1 MNTQKIFDT
10 PLFGLGFRVFFAL
23 AGLSAL
29 ILIVLWNAIFK
40 GTLTV
45 DNYFAPNYW
54 HAHEMLLGYSVAV
67 IAGFLLT
74 AVKNWTGKPTLTG
87 DKLAGLALL
96 WLYGRILPFY
106 AGLLPDALI
115 AAVDFSFLPVLA
127 YQISKPIMQTKHF
140 KSLIFIGLLLLLTL
154 GNGLLHA
161 EILGLYQNTA
171 LTGIQLIVATII
183 LLILIIAGRVFPF
196 FIERGLHGTLLIRNP
211 LLDAL
216 SIGSAVAVFALQLWG
231 VSGTFLALTA
241 IFAVIVN
248 IARLSAWYVHRIW
261 YVPLLWILYVG
272 YGWIVIGFILTVL
285 SAYAWVSATLSL
297 HAFTVGGISVLTL
310 GMMARVSLGHT
321 GRALRASNAMAIA
334 FVLINLAALLRVL
347 LPLVLPDWYTLLIY
361 GSTLSW
367 LAAFSL
373 FMFVYAPILTS
384 PRIDA
389 QEG

>member
-29 ILIVLWNAIFK
+29 ILIVLWNAVFK
-40 GTLTV
+40 GTLTAA
-45 DNYFAPNYW
+45 NYFSPGNW

-106 AGLLPDALI
+106 AGLLPDGLI
-115 AAVDFSFLPVLA
+115 AAVDFAFLPLLA
-127 YQISKPIMQTKHF
+127 YYISLPIMQARQF
-140 KSLIFIGLLLLLTL
+140 KNLSFIGLLLLLTL
-154 GNGLLHA
+154 GNGLIHA
-161 EILGLYQNTA
+161 ESLGLCQHSA
-171 LTGIQLIVATII
+171 WVGIQLVVATII
-183 LLILIIAGRVFPF
+183 VLILILAGRVFPF
-196 FIERGLHGTLLIRNP
+196 FTERGLSGTLIIRNP

-216 SIGSAVAVFALQLWG
+216 AIGSAIAVFASQLWA
-231 VSGTFLALTA
+231 VSGTLLALA
-241 IFAVIVN
+241 AVLAVIAN
-248 IARLSAWYVHRIW
+248 SARLMGWYVQRIW

-272 YGWIVIGFILTVL
+272 YGWIILGFVLTAL
-285 SAYAWVSATLSL
+285 SAYAWVLPSLAL
-297 HAFTVGGISVLTL
+297 HAFTLGGIGVLTL

-347 LPLVLPDWYTLLIY
+347 VPIALPNWYNLLIY

-367 LAAFSL
+367 LAAFAL
-373 FMFVYAPILTS
+373 FMFVYGPILTTV
-384 PRIDA
+384 RIDG
-389 QEG
+389 ETG

>member
-10 PLFGLGFRVFFAL
+10 PLFGLGFRVFFAM

-40 GTLTV
+40 GTLTT
-45 DNYFAPNYW
+45 DNYFANNYW
-54 HAHEMLLGYSVAV
+54 HAHEMLLGYAVAV

-74 AVKNWTGKPTLTG
+74 AVRNWTGKPTLAG

-106 AGLLPDALI
+106 AGLLPDVLI
-115 AAVDFSFLPVLA
+115 AVIDFAFLPILA
-127 YQISKPIMQTKHF
+127 YQISKPIMQARHF

-154 GNGLLHA
+154 GNGLIHG
-161 EILGLYQNTA
+161 ETLGLWQNTA
-171 LTGIQLIVATII
+171 WTGIQLVVATII
-183 LLILIIAGRVFPF
+183 ILILILAGRVFPF
-196 FIERGLHGTLLIRNP
+196 FTERGLSGTLLIRNP

-216 SIGSAVAVFALQLWG
+216 SIGSAVVVFALQLWAI
-231 VSGTFLALTA
+231 SGTFLFLTA
-241 IFAVIVN
+241 IFAAIVN
-248 IARLSAWYVHRIW
+248 SARLSGWYVQRIW
-261 YVPLLWILYVG
+261 YVPLLWILYAG
-272 YGWIVIGFILTVL
+272 YGWIILGFILTAL
-285 SAYAWVSATLSL
+285 SAYTWVLPSLAL
-297 HAFTVGGISVLTL
+297 HAFTIGGIGVLTL

-321 GRALRASNAMAIA
+321 GRALKASNAMAIA
-334 FVLINLAALLRVL
+334 FVLINLAALLRVI
-347 LPLVLPDWYTLLIY
+347 LPVALPNWYNILIY

-384 PRIDA
+384 PRIDG